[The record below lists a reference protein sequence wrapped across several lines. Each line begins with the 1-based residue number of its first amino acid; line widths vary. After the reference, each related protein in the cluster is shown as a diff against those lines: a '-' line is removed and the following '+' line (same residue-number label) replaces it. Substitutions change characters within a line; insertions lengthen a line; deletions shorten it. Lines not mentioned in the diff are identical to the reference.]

1 MKIVY
6 IASPYTVGD
15 VAVNV
20 KTQMDTADSLI
31 EKGYCPIVEGRT
43 QKLSLL
49 NR

>member
-31 EKGYCPIVEGRT
+31 EKGCPIWKFKV
-43 QKLSLL
+43 KSPF
-49 NR
+49 

>member
-31 EKGYCPIVEGRT
+31 EKGLPYS
-43 QKLSLL
+43 SLAVSFPPYK
-49 NR
+49 